1 MKDQMW
7 TFGEIEVEMWGC
19 FTTHHL
25 LQTET
30 GILGEMTLP
39 AFSSGGVFD
48 AADGRNLVVE
58 KTSWW
63 RGWHEL
69 RENDI
74 VVGSARPTGFWG
86 RTMSVGF
93 RGLMY
98 ELVPAGFWSDGWD
111 LLDGAGAV
119 LVEVRRWGFFR
130 RKVVLTVH
138 GPVHSDLLVF
148 VYYLAHIRW
157 QEQTA
162 AVAASSAAAGS

>member
-7 TFGEIEVEMWGC
+7 ASGEMEVEMWGC

-25 LQTET
+25 LRTET
-30 GILGEMTLP
+30 DIVGEMTLP
-39 AFSSGGVFD
+39 AFSSGGVFE

-74 VVGSARPTGFWG
+74 VVGSARPIGFFG

-98 ELVPAGFWSDGWD
+98 ELVPAGFWSDGWN
-111 LLDGAGAV
+111 LLDGAGTV
-119 LVEVRRWGFFR
+119 LVEVRRFGFFR
-130 RKVVLTVH
+130 RKVVLAVC

-148 VYYLAHIRW
+148 AYYLAHIRW

>member
-1 MKDQMW
+1 MKNQMW
-7 TFGEIEVEMWGC
+7 TSGEIEVEMWGC

-25 LQTET
+25 LQRDTSV
-30 GILGEMTLP
+30 LGEMTLS
-39 AFSSGGVFD
+39 AFSSGGVFE
-48 AADGRNLVVE
+48 ASDGRTLVVE

-69 RENDI
+69 RENGI
-74 VVGSARPTGFWG
+74 VVGSARSIGFWG
-86 RTMSVGF
+86 RTMSVGL

-111 LLDGAGAV
+111 LLDEAGTV

-130 RKVVLTVH
+130 RKVVLTVR
-138 GPVHSDLLVF
+138 GPVHPDLLVF
-148 VYYLAHIRW
+148 VYYLVNVRW

-162 AVAASSAAAGS
+162 AAAAAAGS